1 MNFELLHALALRRK
15 ADAAALGA
23 STGLAAAEIE
33 IGLAPA
39 IADGLAIAARG
50 LYVLAPKG
58 ATWLQEQYPQAFAA
72 QRSDSQ
78 LIAAYERFELVNRDL
93 KALITQWQTMT
104 VGGKPVPN
112 DHSDSAYDERIL
124 DRLASLH
131 ERAEPVIAAMAAG
144 LPRLARYTDRLAAA
158 LERAEGGEA
167 EWVSGIRCD
176 SYHTVWFEMHEDLL
190 RLLGRRREE

>member
-1 MNFELLHALALRRK
+1 MSFELLHALALRRK
-15 ADAAALGA
+15 ADVSALTA
-23 STGLAAAEIE
+23 STGLATAEIE
-33 IGLAPA
+33 AGLAPA
-39 IADGLAIAARG
+39 VADGLAISARG
-50 LYVLAPKG
+50 SYVLAPKG
-58 ATWLQEQYPQAFAA
+58 ATWLLERYPQAFAA
-72 QRSDSQ
+72 QRDDTA
-78 LIAAYERFELVNRDL
+78 LITAYERFELVNRDL
-93 KALITQWQTMT
+93 KLLITQWQTMT

-131 ERAEPVIAAMAAG
+131 ERAEQVIAAMATR
-144 LPRLARYTDRLAAA
+144 LPRLARYIDRLAAA

-190 RLLGRRREE
+190 RLLGRKREE